1 VKRTGVGFT
10 GESSRDLPIEKLI
23 ELGRRADVEGFE
35 SVWLTES
42 YYYNDAI
49 TRLTA
54 LALNT
59 KNVRLATGVINP
71 QTRSPPL
78 IAMTMATLDEI
89 SYGRAILGIGAS
101 PRLWMYEKHLHTTH
115 PGKMIREAVEIIRKL
130 LAGEKVTYKGKLFQ
144 LENLRLGFDRKRKE
158 MPIYLAAVRHKM
170 NEIAGEIA
178 DGVILTNGA
187 TPEYAREAKKSIITG
202 AKKAGRDPTKI
213 DIASFV
219 LTSISDDRKKAR
231 EMLRRVI
238 AYMTINPNMDVVL
251 EPSGLLNH
259 KAIPKIR
266 EAGRRGDIEEAAKYV
281 DDELTDAMAA
291 AGTPKDCERRVDEF
305 RQAGVDLPI
314 LVPMSYDMF
323 LKAITT
329 FSSK

>member
-1 VKRTGVGFT
+1 MKRIGVGFT

-23 ELGRRADVEGFE
+23 DLGRRADDKGFE
-35 SVWLTES
+35 SIWLTES

-59 KNVRLATGVINP
+59 RNMRLATGVINP
-71 QTRSPPL
+71 QTRSPAL

-89 SYGRAILGIGAS
+89 SHGRTILGIGAS
-101 PRLWMYEKHLHTTH
+101 PRLWIYEKHLHTPY
-115 PGKMIREAVEIIRKL
+115 PGKMIRESVEIIRKL
-130 LAGEKVTYKGKLFQ
+130 LAGEKISYKSSLFQ

-187 TPEYAREAKKSIITG
+187 TPEYAREAKKSIIAG
-202 AKKAGRDPTKI
+202 AKKAGRDPAKI

-219 LTSISDDRKKAR
+219 LTSISDDRRKAIQ
-231 EMLRRVI
+231 MLRRVI
-238 AYMTINPNMDVVL
+238 AYMTVNPNMDVVL
-251 EPSGLLNH
+251 EPSGLLKH
-259 KAIPKIR
+259 KSIPKIR
-266 EAGRRGDIEEAAKYV
+266 EAGRRGDIQEAAKYV
-281 DDELTDAMAA
+281 DDELTDALAA
-291 AGTPKDCERRVDEF
+291 TGTPEDCERRVDEL
-305 RQAGVDLPI
+305 RRAGVDLPI
-314 LVPMSYDMF
+314 LVPMSYEMF
-323 LKAITT
+323 LKAIAT